1 MRKSVIIIPA
11 RYDSIRFPGK
21 PLAKIAGKEMLL
33 RVWEIANIVIN
44 NISNVEAYVATDDER
59 IEVFCKENSI
69 NYIMTSPEC
78 ATGTDRIVE
87 AVSKLDTKPD
97 FIINMQ
103 GDNPLCPPW
112 FVEELIKTYNED
124 NSIEVV
130 TPAVNLTW
138 KALDRLIEN
147 KKTTPFSGTCVTMD
161 KAGYALYFSK
171 NIIPA
176 IRKEEKHRKT
186 MDSSPVYRQP
196 GLYGYRIDV
205 LEKVP
210 TLEKGYYEDFE
221 GLEQLRFMENGI
233 KVKCVKTNYKDRED
247 LAYMS
252 GIDSPE
258 DVFRAEKL
266 FKKYGEFSK

>member
-1 MRKSVIIIPA
+1 MH
-11 RYDSIRFPGK
+11 
-21 PLAKIAGKEMLL
+21 
-33 RVWEIANIVIN
+33 
-44 NISNVEAYVATDDER
+44 DDER
-59 IEVFCKENSI
+59 IKVFCKENSI